1 MQGSSCINT
10 KAVLHQIRNRLIMPK
25 RVACVRDPPPAPSDL
40 DLCPVC
46 ETRVRVTRHV
56 IGLQCSGCNGLTHL
70 LCAAKE
76 DQDAFHDLVTR
87 DYVCATCSARAS
99 GKRPRHYM
107 DALSPR
113 MQEAV
118 DMFSAPDAPRT
129 GPTHSSAM
137 ESVLEIPN
145 ATLGRFYA
153 YNFLA
158 YKYGG

>member
-1 MQGSSCINT
+1 MLW
-10 KAVLHQIRNRLIMPK
+10 LHWTYL
-25 RVACVRDPPPAPSDL
+25 ST
-40 DLCPVC
+40 VC
-46 ETRVRVTRHV
+46 
-56 IGLQCSGCNGLTHL
+56 C
-70 LCAAKE
+70 

-87 DYVCATCSARAS
+87 DYVCVTCSARAS
-99 GKRPRHYM
+99 TKRPRHYM